1 MIELDEINQTTSMQ
15 DVSILPKD
23 EELSQMLKD
32 NFNKS
37 INASVMGGGQKLDRS
52 VAIYSATKN
61 LAGVTRK
68 DGKDAELSPA
78 PSSGELR
85 AALQNEI
92 SCSMDESS

>member
-1 MIELDEINQTTSMQ
+1 MIELDEVDQTTSMQ

-37 INASVMGGGQKLDRS
+37 INASIMVGGQKLDRS
-52 VAIYSATKN
+52 VAIHSATKN
-61 LAGVTRK
+61 LAGVSRK
-68 DGKDAELSPA
+68 DNKDAEVSPA

-85 AALQNEI
+85 AVLQNEI